1 MKIVLGLF
9 LMTTLPLVLADV
21 FAGEPTTP
29 IRTVRAGTLGT
40 EVTVSGIVT
49 VAPGTQSSS
58 SGDQGF
64 AIQDQ
69 TAGIYVSLQSR
80 INLRLGQKVA
90 VTGVLAKS
98 NEKLQVVPVSSTA
111 VRLLHEPS
119 LVLKTG
125 ELGESTAGY
134 VIAIEGTV
142 TEQGL
147 IADDPYG
154 AYFFLDDGSGPGQ
167 VYLNA
172 STNINSDGALFKAG
186 TKLQVTGFCNQFG
199 STFEID
205 PRSKIDI
212 LVVH

>member
-1 MKIVLGLF
+1 MRVVLDLF
-9 LMTTLPLVLADV
+9 LMTTLSLGFSDV

-29 IRTVRAGTLGT
+29 IRKVRADALGS

-64 AIQDQ
+64 VIQDQ
-69 TAGIYVSLQSR
+69 TAGIYVSLQNR
-80 INLRLGQKVA
+80 INLKLGQKVL
-90 VTGVLAKS
+90 VTGLLEKS
-98 NEKLQVVPVSSTA
+98 NENLQVVPASSAA

-125 ELGESTAGY
+125 DLGESTEGY
-134 VIAIEGTV
+134 IVAIEGTV
-142 TEQGL
+142 TEKGL

-154 AYFFLDDGSGPGQ
+154 AYFFLDDGSGPGK

-172 STNINSDGALFKAG
+172 STNINANAPLFKAG
-186 TKLQVTGFCNQFG
+186 TTLRVTGFCKQFG
-199 STFEID
+199 SKFEID
-205 PRSKIDI
+205 PRSKIDT
-212 LVVH
+212 LVIR